1 MIPLKQFPIIP
12 ESSLRMVS
20 RPVTTKEFAT
30 RLKELILAQ
39 FPTTGALAVAAP
51 QIGILKRASV
61 IQLPS
66 TKEFLFIC
74 NPEIVEQ
81 EEEFIFHGEGCLSFP
96 KKHKDTVRYNQVK
109 VKYFDENLEERTIV
123 AEGLE
128 AVIFQHEIG
137 HLNGDLFFDH
147 VRKPITVEKLP
158 GRNEPCTC
166 GSGKKFKKCHG
177 G

>member
-1 MIPLKQFPIIP
+1 MIPLKQFPIVE
-12 ESSLRMVS
+12 ESSLRLMS
-20 RPVTTKEFAT
+20 RPVVDKDFAVE
-30 RLKELILAQ
+30 LKELILAQ

-81 EEEFIFHGEGCLSFP
+81 EDEFVFDGEGCLSFP
-96 KKHKDTVRYNQVK
+96 GCHRSTVRYRRVK
-109 VKYFDENLEERTIV
+109 VKYFDEALEERTVI

-128 AVIFQHEIG
+128 AVIFQHEID
-137 HLNGDLFFDH
+137 HLNGVIFRDR
-147 VRKPITVEKLP
+147 VRKPVRVVQVP